1 MPHFF
6 MGMYIMLLGSSY
18 HETLAFSLGKVNYR
32 SFLIKRKSML
42 KEVTAQGETVCGF
55 ILVLVLRRLLI
66 VYFSQEV
73 GGVAREE
80 LRQVSQSVLAQ
91 SYSYCVS
98 QSWSSQTSL
107 QLHG

>member
-1 MPHFF
+1 
-6 MGMYIMLLGSSY
+6 
-18 HETLAFSLGKVNYR
+18 
-32 SFLIKRKSML
+32 ML
-42 KEVTAQGETVCGF
+42 KEVTAEGETVSGF
-55 ILVLVLRRLLI
+55 ILMLVLRRLLM

-73 GGVAREE
+73 GSVAREAV
-80 LRQVSQSVLAQ
+80 RQVSESVLVQ